1 MNRTASKTAPRNL
14 LTENMLLILS
24 EAGNQE
30 FTIGPVEPSPCTTAC
45 PAGVNVKAYVSL
57 MATGKFLEALEVI
70 RDRNPLPGICGRVC
84 THPCEVACNRNQVD
98 QPVAVRWLKR
108 FAADYELSNPGESP
122 QKIEITHPEKV
133 AIIGSGPSGLTTA
146 NDLVRRGYDVTVFEA
161 LPEPGGML
169 IAGIPAFRLPRNILK
184 AEIDYLKALG
194 VNIETNHRIS
204 GKDAIENL
212 FNGGYAAVY
221 LAIGAHQGKKLNIPG
236 EDGTQGILDAV
247 DFLNQI
253 NFKTSEKPGDKIIV
267 IGGGN
272 SAIDSAR
279 TALRLGCNEVNILY
293 RRTRKEMPADEEEI
307 AEAEHEGVKI
317 HYLAAPIKILT
328 KDGAVSGMK
337 CLKMELGEPD
347 ESGRRRPVPIEGS
360 EFVVDADTIIPAISQ
375 KPELNFE
382 LKEVKLSRWETLV
395 ADDITMATDRPGV
408 FAGGDAVT
416 GPSTVIDAIA
426 AGHRASEAI
435 IHFLKG
441 EPLTPE
447 IAPGKVTEAEIKI
460 DFDQRLQKER
470 ASMPAREIQER
481 LANFEE
487 VEFGFDEATAIVEA
501 QRCLRCGPCT
511 ECITCVSLCDKQTV
525 LMTIAGQTEEI
536 LCRIPADLQS
546 KVMTNGT
553 LEATINNDDGSIPV
567 LLRSLQPQVAANICR
582 GCGECVDACDYG
594 AITLVPGSSELMLS
608 QIDTALCRSCG
619 ICVAACPNGAMLPG
633 FIDDSWLNSKL
644 NRIVPHETNLVVF
657 SCRWNGSSLDSEGL
671 GRLRTDGVNL
681 HLIQTICG
689 GRIEPG
695 FVLKALAA
703 GASGVL
709 LTACSDESCH
719 YGNGARRI
727 RSSFEEIR
735 NLVHILG
742 TDPKRIGFAAI
753 PDGDSVRFI
762 RAISNFAQSIN
773 GQAGK

>member
-1 MNRTASKTAPRNL
+1 MNRTASKTALGNL
-14 LTENMLLILS
+14 LTENMLLTLS
-24 EAGNQE
+24 EAGNKE
-30 FTIGPVEPSPCTTAC
+30 FTIGPVEPSPCTVAC

-57 MATGKFLEALEVI
+57 MATGKFPEALEVI
-70 RDRNPLPGICGRVC
+70 RERNPLPGICGRVC
-84 THPCEVACNRNQVD
+84 THPCEAACNRNQVD

-212 FNGGYAAVY
+212 FDDGYAAVY

-236 EDGTQGILDAV
+236 EDGTRAVLDAV

-253 NFKTSEKPGDKIIV
+253 NFENAEKPGDKIIV

-279 TALRLGCNEVNILY
+279 TALRLGCNKVNILY

-307 AEAEHEGVKI
+307 AEAEYEGVKI
-317 HYLAAPIKILT
+317 HYLAAPIEILT

-382 LKEVKLSRWETLV
+382 LKAIKLSRWETLV
-395 ADDITMATDRPGV
+395 ADDITMATDRSGV

-441 EPLTPE
+441 ESLTPE

-470 ASMPAREIQER
+470 ATMPAREIQER

-487 VEFGFDEATAIVEA
+487 VE
-501 QRCLRCGPCT
+501 
-511 ECITCVSLCDKQTV
+511 
-525 LMTIAGQTEEI
+525 
-536 LCRIPADLQS
+536 
-546 KVMTNGT
+546 
-553 LEATINNDDGSIPV
+553 
-567 LLRSLQPQVAANICR
+567 
-582 GCGECVDACDYG
+582 
-594 AITLVPGSSELMLS
+594 
-608 QIDTALCRSCG
+608 
-619 ICVAACPNGAMLPG
+619 
-633 FIDDSWLNSKL
+633 
-644 NRIVPHETNLVVF
+644 
-657 SCRWNGSSLDSEGL
+657 
-671 GRLRTDGVNL
+671 
-681 HLIQTICG
+681 
-689 GRIEPG
+689 
-695 FVLKALAA
+695 
-703 GASGVL
+703 
-709 LTACSDESCH
+709 
-719 YGNGARRI
+719 
-727 RSSFEEIR
+727 
-735 NLVHILG
+735 
-742 TDPKRIGFAAI
+742 
-753 PDGDSVRFI
+753 
-762 RAISNFAQSIN
+762 
-773 GQAGK
+773 